1 MEGSLALKGDC
12 LLPRE
17 LVGDERG
24 KKKSADNAK
33 SATRGNIEGGF
44 CFLHYRKGYYEG
56 QFTFTIYM
64 YKRTSKNSTGFYSKQ
79 GSITILKQHSKHLLY
94 CAYYPLSSLHLASPS
109 FPLTTPL
116 ILSLLL
122 IPYSPALPLTPFHS
136 SQTLPFLYNFSSTP
150 ISLSTP
156 LSLSLTFPSHLVHI
170 RQ

>member
-17 LVGDERG
+17 LVGDERE
-24 KKKSADNAK
+24 KKSQLIMPSQPHVGTSREAFVFY
-33 SATRGNIEGGF
+33 TIVRGIT
-44 CFLHYRKGYYEG
+44 KGSSPLQY
-56 QFTFTIYM
+56 I
-64 YKRTSKNSTGFYSKQ
+64 YKRTSKNSIGFYSKQ

-156 LSLSLTFPSHLVHI
+156 LSLSLTFPSHPVHI